1 LAKPVLAWQCKG
13 GNLNPRPSA
22 KKVRDPPPA
31 SVVKQ
36 AMLKCS
42 TSLWSADLTNLAAE
56 LRRVEPFTE
65 RWHLDV
71 ADGHYVKNLLFFP
84 DLVAQLRR
92 HTAKPFE
99 VHLMVTDPL
108 GWIDPFVEA
117 GADII
122 LFCFDAV
129 KNPGQVLKAI
139 NARGKKAGFSLL
151 ITESLDLVE
160 PYWNDLD
167 VLCIVG
173 TAMGIKGASMDA
185 GVPGKIQQAREV
197 IHRRGLKVEIEADGG
212 IRRETVPLL
221 KAAGADYIVPGSLM
235 FKEDPP
241 AMREWLASL

>member
-1 LAKPVLAWQCKG
+1 
-13 GNLNPRPSA
+13 
-22 KKVRDPPPA
+22 
-31 SVVKQ
+31 
-36 AMLKCS
+36 MLKCS
-42 TSLWSADLTNLAAE
+42 TSLWSADLTSLGTE
-56 LRRVEPFTE
+56 MKRVEPFTE

-84 DLVAQLRR
+84 DQIAQLRPVSR
-92 HTAKPFE
+92 LPFE

-117 GADII
+117 GADIL
-122 LFCFDAV
+122 LFCFDSV
-129 KNPGQVLKAI
+129 KDPAPVLQAI
-139 NARGKKAGFSLL
+139 RARGKKAGVSLL
-151 ITESLDLVE
+151 LTEPLELLE
-160 PYWNDLD
+160 PYWNYLD

-185 GVPGKIQQAREV
+185 GVPAKIRQAKSTIQQRQLP
-197 IHRRGLKVEIEADGG
+197 IEIEADGG

-241 AMREWLASL
+241 QMRKWLASL